1 MPLAP
6 SCPFPVSIL
15 PHSSALFHV
24 VVICHWCSAVLLVVV
39 KGGQGCGMAGG
50 GRRRRFGNWWAPG
63 IGIICL
69 EYHITYFLMITPC
82 LCLEIDRMASG
93 WHQNTSTCIRFNAR
107 GFLECKQGD
116 LQQFVKGES
125 KGCSNPEENRIR
137 KMSRAIWAD
146 GILLCMK
153 MGSKTK
159 VHSSESANS
168 SALSFIMWYCALF
181 CQYSIY
187 GTDPIFFGENP
198 PLPLPLTL
206 VLIHSWSAAASGTP
220 APGLLPPLSAP
231 APPPLLLSVIFHFH
245 CCYNHTPAPLLLLAH
260 SHYCS
265 SNPIA
270 LSLPLIVLEGL
281 SPGQGLTIP
290 RAGQHMKGLETW
302 KSSQKIH
309 FWCGGFHAWA

>member
-1 MPLAP
+1 MPEGFW
-6 SCPFPVSIL
+6 SVNK
-15 PHSSALFHV
+15 
-24 VVICHWCSAVLLVVV
+24 VICNNLWRENPKVALTQKRIELERWVQVWRRLPSIALV
-39 KGGQGCGMAGG
+39 
-50 GRRRRFGNWWAPG
+50 
-63 IGIICL
+63 
-69 EYHITYFLMITPC
+69 YTYLFF
-82 LCLEIDRMASG
+82 
-93 WHQNTSTCIRFNAR
+93 W
-107 GFLECKQGD
+107 
-116 LQQFVKGES
+116 
-125 KGCSNPEENRIR
+125 
-137 KMSRAIWAD
+137 AIWAD

-265 SNPIA
+265 SNSIA